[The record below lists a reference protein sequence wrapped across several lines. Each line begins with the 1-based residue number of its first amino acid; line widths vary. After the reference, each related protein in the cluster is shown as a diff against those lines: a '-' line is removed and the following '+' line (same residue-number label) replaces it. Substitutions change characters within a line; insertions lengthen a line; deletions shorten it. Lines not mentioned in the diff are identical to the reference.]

1 MRVKSCK
8 KIRISSLSYNF
19 FNFDKKQFNIVNYN
33 ILSSLFIFNKTRRLM
48 VARTKRLL
56 KKKATASRVWV
67 KLGKIVFLF
76 KKALNSRMG
85 KGTGS
90 FFSVRRWLN
99 AGSRLM
105 SFFSRRS
112 GFTKLVLRYIRARLQ
127 VPVTFFVLHSKN
139 VFKFR
144 KVPAKF
150 KRFYRLKLRKNKRYY
165 SVFNYKFNRKKIFL
179 FRLTHVLWK
188 IKQREYFID
197 DDIFDVASYKKSKQR
212 FFYKTNKLA
221 FKLWKRRQKNYIF
234 SRFLKLWVYVN
245 RERKIRAIR
254 RKNKKNIV
262 V

>member
-1 MRVKSCK
+1 MRIKSNK

-19 FNFDKKQFNIVNYN
+19 FTFDKPQFNVVNYN

-56 KKKATASRVWV
+56 KKKSTASKVWV

-105 SFFSRRS
+105 SFYSKRS
-112 GFTKLVLRYIRARLQ
+112 GFTKLVLRYIRARLN

-144 KVPAKF
+144 KIPVKF
-150 KRFYRLKLRKNKRYY
+150 KRFKRIILRKDNRYY
-165 SVFNYKFNRKKIFL
+165 SVFNYKFTKKQIFL

-188 IKQREYFID
+188 IKQRPYFFD
-197 DDIFDVASYKKSKQR
+197 DEVFEAASYKKAKVRYFFKSNKATFRSWLKRVRR
-212 FFYKTNKLA
+212 FFNMRNRE
-221 FKLWKRRQKNYIF
+221 LWIYIISERRKRRLN
-234 SRFLKLWVYVN
+234 RLK
-245 RERKIRAIR
+245 KMAI
-254 RKNKKNIV
+254 KC
-262 V
+262 